1 MPDRVRQDD
10 TSDMLRMFV
19 ISGCNGTGK
28 TTASY
33 TMLPTL
39 LNLHTFVNA
48 DEIADELSPQ
58 DPEHESI
65 RAFRLMLE
73 RMDQLIARGEDF
85 AVETTLATKSLAG
98 IIENAQN
105 LGYKV
110 GLLYFWL
117 KSPELAVRR
126 VAIRVASGGHNIAE
140 NTIVRRYW
148 QGMKNLRDIYIP
160 RCDSWILIDNSAT
173 EANWIAERKPGEKEP
188 IIYNKKLYNQIL
200 NPDNPTEQP

>member
-1 MPDRVRQDD
+1 MPR
-10 TSDMLRMFV
+10 FFI
-19 ISGCNGTGK
+19 ISGCNGAGK

-33 TMLPTL
+33 TLLPQL

-58 DPEHESI
+58 DPEHESL

-98 IIENAQN
+98 IIDNAKE

-110 GLLYFWL
+110 GVLYFWL
-117 KSPELAVRR
+117 KNPELAVKR
-126 VAIRVASGGHNIAE
+126 VAIRVASGGHNIPE
-140 NTIVRRYW
+140 PTIVRRYW
-148 QGMKNLRDIYIP
+148 QGMDNLREIYIP
-160 RCDSWILIDNSAT
+160 RADSWVLIDNSAA
-173 EANWIAERKPGEKEP
+173 EANWIAEQKLDEEEP
-188 IIYNKKLYNQIL
+188 VIYNKKLYNQIL
-200 NPDNPTEQP
+200 NPENPTQQP

>member
-1 MPDRVRQDD
+1 MPR
-10 TSDMLRMFV
+10 FFI
-19 ISGCNGTGK
+19 ISGCNGAGK

-33 TMLPTL
+33 TLLPQL

-58 DPEHESI
+58 DPKRESL

-98 IIENAQN
+98 IIENAQQ

-117 KSPELAVRR
+117 KSPELAVKR
-126 VAIRVASGGHNIAE
+126 VAIRVASGGHNIPE

-148 QGMKNLRDIYIP
+148 QGMQNLRNIYLP
-160 RCDSWILIDNSAT
+160 RCDSWVLIDNSAT
-173 EANWIAERKPGEKEP
+173 DANWIAERKTGEETP
-188 IIYNKKLYNQIL
+188 VIYNKRLYNLIL
-200 NPDNPTEQP
+200 NPENPI

>member
-1 MPDRVRQDD
+1 MPR
-10 TSDMLRMFV
+10 FFI
-19 ISGCNGTGK
+19 ISGCNGAGK

-33 TMLPTL
+33 TLLPQL

-58 DPEHESI
+58 NPEKESL

-98 IIENAQN
+98 IIDNAQE

-117 KSPELAVRR
+117 KNPELAVKR
-126 VAIRVASGGHNIAE
+126 VAIRVASGGHDIPE

-148 QGMKNLRDIYIP
+148 QGMENLRNIYLP
-160 RCDSWILIDNSAT
+160 RCDSWVLIDNSAT
-173 EANWIAERKPGEKEP
+173 EADWIAERKLDDAEP
-188 IIYNKKLYNQIL
+188 TIYNKKLYEQIL
-200 NPDNPTEQP
+200 NPEKPLQQP

>member
-1 MPDRVRQDD
+1 
-10 TSDMLRMFV
+10 MFI
-19 ISGCNGTGK
+19 ISGCNGAGK

-33 TMLPTL
+33 TLLPGL

-58 DPEHESI
+58 DPEKESL

-98 IIENAQN
+98 IIDNAQH

-126 VAIRVASGGHNIAE
+126 VAIRVASGGHSIPE
-140 NTIVRRYW
+140 NTIVRRYR
-148 QGMKNLRDIYIP
+148 QGMQNLRNIYLP
-160 RCDSWILIDNSAT
+160 LCDSWVLIDNSAT
-173 EANWIAERKPGEKEP
+173 EADLIAERKLDETEP
-188 IIYNKKLYNQIL
+188 VIYNQGIYNQII
-200 NPDNPTEQP
+200 NPENPTETT

>member
-1 MPDRVRQDD
+1 MPR
-10 TSDMLRMFV
+10 LYI
-19 ISGCNGTGK
+19 ISGCNGAGK

-33 TMLPTL
+33 TLLPTL

-58 DPEHESI
+58 DPERESL

-73 RMDQLIARGEDF
+73 RVDQLIARGEDF

-98 IIENAQN
+98 IIGNAQQ

-117 KSPELAVRR
+117 KSPFLAVRR
-126 VAIRVASGGHNIAE
+126 VAIRVASGGHNIPE
-140 NTIVRRYW
+140 PTIIRRYW
-148 QGMKNLRDIYIP
+148 QGMENLRDIYIP
-160 RCDSWILIDNSAT
+160 ICDSWILFDNSAS
-173 EANWIAERKPGEKEP
+173 EADWIAERKLGDENP
-188 IIYNKKLYNQIL
+188 IIYNQTLYDKII
-200 NPDNPTEQP
+200 NPDNTQEQS

>member
-1 MPDRVRQDD
+1 MPR
-10 TSDMLRMFV
+10 FYI
-19 ISGCNGTGK
+19 ISGCNGAGK

-33 TMLPTL
+33 TLLPQL

-58 DPEHESI
+58 DPERESL

-98 IIENAQN
+98 IIDNAKE

-117 KSPELAVRR
+117 KSPELAVKR
-126 VAIRVASGGHNIAE
+126 VAIRVASGGHNIPE
-140 NTIVRRYW
+140 PTIVRRYW
-148 QGMKNLRDIYIP
+148 QGMENLREIYIP
-160 RCDSWILIDNSAT
+160 RADSWVLIDNSAA
-173 EANWIAERKPGEKEP
+173 EANWIAEQKLDEAEP
-188 IIYNKKLYNQIL
+188 VIYNKKLYNLIL
-200 NPDNPTEQP
+200 IPENPTQQP

>member
-1 MPDRVRQDD
+1 
-10 TSDMLRMFV
+10 MFV
-19 ISGCNGTGK
+19 ICGCNGAGK
-28 TTASY
+28 TTAAY
-33 TMLPTL
+33 TLLPQL

-58 DPEHESI
+58 NPEKESL

-73 RMDQLIARGEDF
+73 RMDQLISRGEDF

-98 IIENAQN
+98 IIENAQY

-126 VAIRVASGGHNIAE
+126 VAIRVASGGHDIAE

-148 QGMKNLRDIYIP
+148 QGMENLRHIYIHC
-160 RCDSWILIDNSAT
+160 CDSWVLIDNSAT
-173 EANWIAERKPGEKEP
+173 EAIWIAERRLGEEEP
-188 IIYNKKLYNQIL
+188 IIYNEKLYNQIL

>member
-1 MPDRVRQDD
+1 MPR
-10 TSDMLRMFV
+10 FFI
-19 ISGCNGTGK
+19 ISGCNGAGK

-33 TMLPTL
+33 TLLPQL

-58 DPEHESI
+58 DPKRESL

-98 IIENAQN
+98 IIENAQQ

-117 KSPELAVRR
+117 KSPELAVKR
-126 VAIRVASGGHNIAE
+126 VAIRVASGGHNIPE
-140 NTIVRRYW
+140 STIVRRYW
-148 QGMKNLRDIYIP
+148 QGMQNLRDIYIP
-160 RCDSWILIDNSAT
+160 RCDSWVLIDNSAT
-173 EANWIAERKPGEKEP
+173 DANWIAERKTGEETP
-188 IIYNKKLYNQIL
+188 VIYNKRLYNLIL
-200 NPDNPTEQP
+200 NPENPI